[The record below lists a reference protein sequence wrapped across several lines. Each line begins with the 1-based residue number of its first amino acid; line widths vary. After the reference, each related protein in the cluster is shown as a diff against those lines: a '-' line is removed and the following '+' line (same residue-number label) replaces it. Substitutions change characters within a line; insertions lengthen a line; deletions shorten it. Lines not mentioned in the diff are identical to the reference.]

1 MPAEVGFGAE
11 ASPPLGRTDPGQG
24 SVVFQAVG
32 MDDVLNGGIL
42 PFRVVFAL
50 EVVAEESGQSLPHEG
65 AQSSLEFLDDA
76 KCGAVGLAVNQ
87 ANQQDAFSDSEPAK
101 LSFEPLLQ
109 GGLALGDHGFA
120 RSGIVQVGQFRFEG
134 VHHEPGVL
142 GIRPDFEN
150 AAFEPAVPLGPGL
163 TGVIRR
169 HCRWVLD
176 HGFLQV
182 DQRGETVH
190 RYGVRQKVLSRHG
203 VQDKENLRKTEIY
216 NEKPEKY

>member
-76 KCGAVGLAVNQ
+76 KCGAVGLSVNQ
-87 ANQQDAFSDSEPAK
+87 ANQQDAFSDGEPAN
-101 LSFEPLLQ
+101 SRWAIT
-109 GGLALGDHGFA
+109 ALRA
-120 RSGIVQVGQFRFEG
+120 RAS
-134 VHHEPGVL
+134 
-142 GIRPDFEN
+142 
-150 AAFEPAVPLGPGL
+150 
-163 TGVIRR
+163 
-169 HCRWVLD
+169 CRWGSSVSRVSITSPAYWAYGQTLRTRRSSRLYRLD
-176 HGFLQV
+176 PG
-182 DQRGETVH
+182 
-190 RYGVRQKVLSRHG
+190 
-203 VQDKENLRKTEIY
+203 
-216 NEKPEKY
+216 